1 MNVNALTR
9 IALKHLTFLCR
20 LKKNMKYVKEF
31 KEIIRYL
38 ILLFFLGPFFLVYYC
53 LLQPRVAVRRDE
65 LRR

>member
-38 ILLFFLGPFFLVYYC
+38 ILLFFLGPFFFS
-53 LLQPRVAVRRDE
+53 LLLPTATPSSC
-65 LRR
+65 